1 MDFLLDLVTR
11 NKEELKDLAFFAD
24 SILEDQM
31 DNIIDHA
38 KSAISDS
45 EITLSLGVDDY
56 DYYENEID
64 NWQVDHIEVSRK
76 HMIGVSKDNV
86 EYEID
91 FDVTITASYSIP
103 CYDESP
109 WDPEDKKYIFVFY
122 NSFTKRYKETF
133 SSYLEITYSDSI
145 RANAEISEFSFDN
158 NPLELDE
165 CNSELIS
172 RKENRKNDI

>member
-1 MDFLLDLVTR
+1 
-11 NKEELKDLAFFAD
+11 
-24 SILEDQM
+24 
-31 DNIIDHA
+31 
-38 KSAISDS
+38 
-45 EITLSLGVDDY
+45 
-56 DYYENEID
+56 
-64 NWQVDHIEVSRK
+64 
-76 HMIGVSKDNV
+76 MIGVSKDNV